1 MLWIIFERSERRGI
15 GIFDRINMIFK
26 ILRILPEPATS
37 VSIRES

>member
-1 MLWIIFERSERRGI
+1 M

-26 ILRILPEPATS
+26 ILRISPEAWTS